1 MIKDTKITLSTEDS
15 KIIIRM
21 LDMAQ
26 KEMSLEKEDRS
37 TSFRWLDDK
46 DIERYSDLGYL
57 FSASDVTKITVNA
70 TRKDDK

>member
-46 DIERYSDLGYL
+46 DIERYSDVGYL
-57 FSASDVTKITVNA
+57 FSASDVTKIIVNA

>member
-57 FSASDVTKITVNA
+57 FSASDVTKIIVNA

>member
-26 KEMSLEKEDRS
+26 REMGLDKEDRS
-37 TSFRWLDDK
+37 ASFRWLDDK
-46 DIERYSDLGYL
+46 DTERYSDVGYL
-57 FSASDVTKITVNA
+57 LSASDVTKIIINA

>member
-21 LDMAQ
+21 LDMAHR
-26 KEMSLEKEDRS
+26 EMGLNKEDRS

-46 DIERYSDLGYL
+46 DIERYSDVGYL
-57 FSASDVTKITVNA
+57 FSASDVTKIIVNA

>member
-26 KEMSLEKEDRS
+26 REMGLDKEDRS
-37 TSFRWLDDK
+37 ASFRWLDDK
-46 DIERYSDLGYL
+46 DIERYSDVGYL
-57 FSASDVTKITVNA
+57 LCASDVTKITVNA